1 MSYFRT
7 KFHDNAVNIVMILL
21 LVVGLLSSMMKFSYG
36 VNINPGVFQVNSK
49 PYGLTYGE
57 WTARF
62 WQWLHSIPKSD
73 SPAADTTGKNC
84 ALKQTG
90 PVWFLPG
97 TFGGTNERTCT
108 IPKDKAILLT
118 PIEVMCSFAEHHIK
132 TEPELSACAKAD
144 QDKVTSATITVDG
157 IQVKPFRL
165 QSPLFTVSLVENNAL
180 GLKAQTTPALADGY
194 WVILKP
200 LSVGTHTI
208 HETGSLVDF
217 TTTGTVNFASDVIY
231 HLTIK

>member
-1 MSYFRT
+1 MTR
-7 KFHDNAVNIVMILL
+7 FHAYAGTIVLMLL
-21 LVVGLLSSMMKFSYG
+21 LIVGILSSMMKFSYG
-36 VNINPGVFQVNSK
+36 VNANPDVFQVSSK

-62 WQWLHSIPKSD
+62 WQWLHSIPKAD

-108 IPKDKAILLT
+108 IPKGKAILLT
-118 PIEVMCSFAEHHIK
+118 PIEVMCSFAEHHVK
-132 TEPELSACAKAD
+132 TEPDLRACAKAD

-157 IQVKPFRL
+157 IQVKPYRL
-165 QSPLFTVSLVENNAL
+165 QSPLFTVTLVENNAL

-200 LSVGTHTI
+200 LPTGSHTI
-208 HETGSLVDF
+208 HASGSLVDF

-231 HLTIK
+231 HLIIK